1 MKNKNMKNKKLEE
14 LMMLSFIK
22 DDIKN
27 QSDLFKKNSIKDYRD
42 GNFHNYISK
51 HKKSIPTDKNGFID
65 FEKLDNNDEK

>member
-1 MKNKNMKNKKLEE
+1 MKKNKLEE

-22 DDIKN
+22 DDIKK
-27 QSDLFKKNSIKDYRD
+27 QSNFFKKNSIKEYNDSK
-42 GNFHNYISK
+42 FHNYISK